1 MADPASPD
9 PTHPLGGGDVDST
22 NVASRLQL
30 WFELFRD
37 LALIELALAG
47 GIITLMGTVFQDAP
61 RRGGA
66 FVGVIALGL
75 GAIASLIGQAHVVDL
90 SDSGRAPDKQLRT
103 LRVITLVL
111 LGVGAGAFVMFALRG
126 LGLRS

>member
-1 MADPASPD
+1 MAAEIPPAVTTATPPGEPSPD
-9 PTHPLGGGDVDST
+9 SVQ
-22 NVASRLQL
+22 RLKL

-47 GIITLMGTVFQDAP
+47 GIITLIGTVFAEVP

-75 GAIASLIGQAHVVDL
+75 GAVCSLLAQTHVVDL
-90 SDSGRAPDKQLRT
+90 ADKGQGPDAWLRRLRAAS
-103 LRVITLVL
+103 L
-111 LGVGAGAFVMFALRG
+111 LLIGMGSGAFVMFALRG
-126 LGLRS
+126 LGIRT